1 MSLHFPILI
10 GLSKCTPGLSIP
22 ARVPD
27 KNDLSR
33 AFGGTLRRFPRRARP
48 ASCQQQQ
55 SVMESRGC
63 FWFSMRSSET
73 QASLYLPSPSSSQSS
88 VPFYTLASHSAC
100 NKQVNISMQVHPP
113 GWTHADT
120 GTETLAQ
127 IHMVHTTHKRV
138 CRPHAQTHWQAPAE
152 GQHSEANLISVFMCS
167 VSLCPCLFHTSCH
180 HVPSPPL
187 SAPAPVLSADAPEK
201 HSGPKKLP
209 LVFGL
214 CSTSLDAHTRF
225 DIFI

>member
-48 ASCQQQQ
+48 ASCQRQQ

-73 QASLYLPSPSSSQSS
+73 PASLYLPSLSSSQSP
-88 VPFYTLASHSAC
+88 VPFYTLASHSAS

-120 GTETLAQ
+120 QAPRHLHKFTWFAH
-127 IHMVHTTHKRV
+127 INASADCTHKHTGGRRLKV
-138 CRPHAQTHWQAPAE
+138 STVKPI
-152 GQHSEANLISVFMCS
+152 LSVFLCALFPS
-167 VSLCPCLFHTSCH
+167 VLVFFTPPVTMCH
-180 HVPSPPL
+180 HLPSQRQRRRYL
-187 SAPAPVLSADAPEK
+187 QTLPEK
-201 HSGPKKLP
+201 HSGPKSCP
-209 LVFGL
+209 WY
-214 CSTSLDAHTRF
+214 LDFAAQVLMLT
-225 DIFI
+225 